1 LAAELPHPT
10 PAPAD
15 LAADPRRAAVTSFL
29 LMSRL
34 DHHKGVDCLL
44 AALDLLPDLDVRL
57 HVAGDGYRAPLWSRR
72 ATTVTSWRL

>member
-1 LAAELPHPT
+1 
-10 PAPAD
+10 
-15 LAADPRRAAVTSFL
+15 
-29 LMSRL
+29 MSRL